1 MDTKQIYK
9 LTIEFNCEEDREKY
23 LNHFLTRKQQRLNNE
38 WFHHLTRAY
47 LYENPDEK
55 MTYKEVFKMIKTQN
69 QSSY

>member
-1 MDTKQIYK
+1 MDYQIYK
-9 LTIEFNCEEDREKY
+9 LTIEFCCQEERDKCLKRFQKEKE
-23 LNHFLTRKQQRLNNE
+23 RRLNNE